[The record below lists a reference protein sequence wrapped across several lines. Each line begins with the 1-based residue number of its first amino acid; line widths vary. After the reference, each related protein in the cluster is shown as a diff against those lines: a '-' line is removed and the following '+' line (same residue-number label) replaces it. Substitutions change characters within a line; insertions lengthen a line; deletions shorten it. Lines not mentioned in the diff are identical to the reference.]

1 MSLTNPQFFS
11 DFLRST
17 TPILG
22 KPLAEGCPQCIP
34 FVDRKVAPVTFI
46 RSLHL
51 SQGRP
56 FALYF
61 QSETL
66 DKTGSQKHLLKPR
79 NFLLISEDSLPTEP
93 LLHYNIATSKCTKWF
108 QSNFLGRKVQDSPC
122 ITLTHPWCC
131 TNNCRRKA
139 SSARQRHSHA
149 LLFQQIS
156 MLRGFC
162 PRSASISGR
171 ACITGSDADS
181 RRNNHPVFVPSPR
194 NPWTPEIWQW
204 V

>member
-66 DKTGSQKHLLKPR
+66 DKTGSQKHLLKPH

-93 LLHYNIATSKCTKWF
+93 LLHYIHIVMRHHFLATKG
-108 QSNFLGRKVQDSPC
+108 L
-122 ITLTHPWCC
+122 H
-131 TNNCRRKA
+131 NCPD
-139 SSARQRHSHA
+139 
-149 LLFQQIS
+149 
-156 MLRGFC
+156 C
-162 PRSASISGR
+162 
-171 ACITGSDADS
+171 
-181 RRNNHPVFVPSPR
+181 
-194 NPWTPEIWQW
+194 
-204 V
+204 